1 MSTPQIF
8 VSGATG
14 CQGGS
19 VARYL
24 RSKGIAV
31 HALARDPNSDNAKAL
46 GTIGVK
52 LIPGDY
58 DNKAALREAMKGCTG
73 LFLVLMPDFTD
84 LTAEKRWATNVLNS
98 GKETDVKHAIFSSG
112 FSAGNP
118 DQLTAMEPG
127 SFTDIIMRNKHA
139 IENQTRD
146 AGFRYWTIL
155 RPGAFMAN
163 YVEPFVR
170 MYPDLVDKGVFVT
183 AMKANTVLPLT
194 DTVTIGK
201 FGGEAFLHP
210 AKFHGKEITYADEW
224 IEVETILQKLS
235 KAVGRDLTGEYLSD
249 EEIMDEK
256 ATNPF
261 IAGQLVMR
269 DMANLATKEEVEV
282 WGIPLSTFDQFIERE
297 TQALHETYHKAAS
310 MARAPED
317 HERLI

>member
-24 RSKGIAV
+24 RSKDIAV
-31 HALARDPNSDNAKAL
+31 HALVRDPNSDKAKAL
-46 GTIGVK
+46 ETLGVQ

-58 DNKAALREAMKGCTG
+58 DNKAALGEAMKGCTG

-84 LTAEKRWATNVLNS
+84 LTAERRWATNVLNS
-98 GKETDVKHAIFSSG
+98 GKEAGVKHVIFSSG

-146 AGFRYWTIL
+146 AGFEHWTIL

-170 MYPDLVDKGVFVT
+170 MYPDLVDKGVFAT
-183 AMKANTVLPLT
+183 AMTPNTVLPLT

-224 IEVETILQKLS
+224 IEVEAILQKLS
-235 KAVGRDLTGEYLSD
+235 KAVGRDLKGEYLSD
-249 EEIMDEK
+249 EEIMDQK

-269 DMANLATKEEVEV
+269 DMAKLATKEEVEV
-282 WGIPLSTFDQFIERE
+282 WGIPLSTFDEFLERE
-297 TQALHETYHKAAS
+297 TQALHETYHKAA
-310 MARAPED
+310 
-317 HERLI
+317 

>member
-1 MSTPQIF
+1 MSAPQIF

-24 RSKGIAV
+24 RSKDIAV
-31 HALARDPNSDNAKAL
+31 HALARDPKSDKAKAL
-46 GTIGVK
+46 KTIGVR
-52 LIPGDY
+52 LTPGDY
-58 DNKAALREAMKGCTG
+58 DNEAALREAMKGCTG

-84 LTAEKRWATNVLNS
+84 LAAERRWATNVLNS
-98 GKETDVKHAIFSSG
+98 GKEAGVKHAIFSSG
-112 FSAGNP
+112 FGAGNP

-139 IENQTRD
+139 IENQTRN
-146 AGFRYWTIL
+146 AGFEHWTIL

-170 MYPDLVDKGVFVT
+170 MYPDLVDKGVFAT
-183 AMKANTVLPLT
+183 AMTPNTVLPLT
-194 DTVTIGK
+194 DTITIGK
-201 FGGEAFLHP
+201 FGGEAFLNP
-210 AKFHGKEITYADEW
+210 AKFHGKEIAYADEW

-235 KAVGRDLTGEYLSD
+235 KAVGRHLKEEYLSD
-249 EEIMDEK
+249 EEIMDQK

-269 DMANLATKEEVEV
+269 DMAKLATKGEVKA
-282 WGIPLSTFDQFIERE
+282 WGIPLSTFDEFLERE
-297 TQALHETYHKAAS
+297 TQAIHETYHKAA
-310 MARAPED
+310 
-317 HERLI
+317 